1 MGSSDIDSDAGGTAD
16 DGNFGATS
24 GITEMLLQSHLR
36 DKSGDYFLDILPT
49 LPTALPK
56 GKITGLRARGAFEI
70 DIEWDNGKLVSV
82 GVKSLKGNNLNL
94 RYRGYVIAK
103 TTMQGENH
111 IYKITDFS
119 PND

>member
-1 MGSSDIDSDAGGTAD
+1 MPA
-16 DGNFGATS
+16 
-24 GITEMLLQSHLR
+24 
-36 DKSGDYFLDILPT
+36 

-70 DIEWDNGKLVSV
+70 DIEWDSGELVSV
-82 GVKSLKGNNLNL
+82 EIKSLKGNNLNL

-103 TTMQGENH
+103 TTTQGENH
-111 IYKITDFS
+111 IYKITDFL